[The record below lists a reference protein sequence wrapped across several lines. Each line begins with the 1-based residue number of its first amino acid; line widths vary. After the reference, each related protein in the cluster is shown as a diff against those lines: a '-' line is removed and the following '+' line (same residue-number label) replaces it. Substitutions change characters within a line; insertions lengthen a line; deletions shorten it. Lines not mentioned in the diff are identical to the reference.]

1 MNPARTMKTPNNY
14 KELRAMIQAT
24 RDDNGDLIA
33 SMPHDAKT
41 PGQRALA
48 KKHGS
53 PRMFAQA
60 CVNAIGEISC
70 LEAHTAIAK
79 YKKQWEEA
87 P

>member
-1 MNPARTMKTPNNY
+1 MKTPNNEN
-14 KELRAMIQAT
+14 ELRAMIQAT

-41 PGQRALA
+41 PGQIALK

-70 LEAHTAIAK
+70 LEAHSAISR
-79 YKKQWEEA
+79 YKEQWEKA
-87 P
+87 